1 MVIVS
6 NPEQY
11 EQQDT
16 TEKSIK
22 HKTKAADCKSKKGG
36 KNNSKNSL

>member
-22 HKTKAADCKSKKGG
+22 QDKGSWLQ
-36 KNNSKNSL
+36 K